1 MPYTAQKAGKNAIY
15 ETKKTV
21 YENRQ
26 VYTERQPYRLRE
38 KKIMEVTI
46 SDIQQQWNIS
56 RATVYKHIKQGKL
69 SRLQNGKI
77 DVSEVVRVY
86 GEPKET
92 QTRQE
97 VDTVDSQEKSLLL
110 EKIRLLESQLDDA
123 RERESW
129 LKSQVETAQAT
140 IKLLEYRKPD
150 QPEKRQGLLARV
162 VKAITE

>member
-1 MPYTAQKAGKNAIY
+1 MAQEDRKNAIY

-21 YENRQ
+21 YENSG
-26 VYTERQPYRLRE
+26 VYTERQQSCIRE
-38 KKIMEVTI
+38 KSAMEVSI
-46 SDIQQQWNIS
+46 SDIQKRWKVS
-56 RATVYKHIKQGKL
+56 RATVYKHMKQGKL
-69 SRLQNGKI
+69 SRLQSGKV

-97 VDTVDSQEKSLLL
+97 VDTVDSQEKALLL

-123 RERESW
+123 KERESW
-129 LKSQVETAQAT
+129 LKSQVETAQTT
-140 IKLLEYRKPD
+140 IKLLEYR
-150 QPEKRQGLLARV
+150 QPVQSEKRQGLFARV

>member
-1 MPYTAQKAGKNAIY
+1 
-15 ETKKTV
+15 
-21 YENRQ
+21 
-26 VYTERQPYRLRE
+26 
-38 KKIMEVTI
+38 MEITI
-46 SDIQQQWNIS
+46 RDIQQRWNIS
-56 RATVYKHIKQGKL
+56 RPTIYKHIRQGKL
-69 SRLQNGKI
+69 SRMENGKV

-97 VDTVDSQEKSLLL
+97 IDTIDSQEKSLLL

-129 LKSQVETAQAT
+129 LKSQVETAQST
-140 IKLLEYRKPD
+140 IKLLEYRQPV
-150 QPEKRQGLLARV
+150 QPEKRKGLFARV

>member
-1 MPYTAQKAGKNAIY
+1 
-15 ETKKTV
+15 
-21 YENRQ
+21 
-26 VYTERQPYRLRE
+26 
-38 KKIMEVTI
+38 MEVTI
-46 SDIQQQWNIS
+46 REIQQRWNIS
-56 RATVYKHIKQGKL
+56 RPTIYKHIRQGKL
-69 SRLQNGKI
+69 SRLENGKVE
-77 DVSEVVRVY
+77 VSEVLRVY

-92 QTRQE
+92 QARQE
-97 VDTVDSQEKSLLL
+97 IDTVDSQEKSLLL

-150 QPEKRQGLLARV
+150 QPEKRQGLFARV